1 MSSSYRQEFLRRAE
15 RVTPHGLGLSVD
27 IYQPDLFELLTALQ
41 GEAVACDYLEVFRA
55 TQPAAEAVRTHL
67 PGGRL
72 ECHAEGL
79 WMTQPDWREAYP
91 AEAEMSSVAGQLR
104 SLGSQWV
111 THECAAKQM
120 AGYSFGTY
128 LPPLLTAAGAAVT
141 ADNSLLLQDRLDRDA
156 GGPDGLGPL
165 VLLEMPPLTYFVCGE
180 LSVPAFFRHLADRTS
195 CGLVLD
201 IGHLWT
207 VYRYSGSWRRLP
219 LTAFVDEFLDVF
231 PLERV
236 VQIHVAGLAPHEAV
250 PDREAAADSLPLWI
264 DAHGAAI
271 PEVLFE
277 MLAQVLAHPGLTQLK
292 GLALEVDTK
301 AIACIVE
308 ELRLFRRRFEGA
320 FRAAGRPGN
329 RRGDG
334 SGPDTPAPVIR
345 PASGEVPASE
355 REVLRRQYEDYA
367 RLACGQ
373 SSDGP
378 PLVDG
383 GTAGL
388 RLYRDYYLP
397 HEILHWGGDIR
408 EIFPASC
415 RALEEAGVPVAD
427 FVDFWSRAPRAV
439 SAPYDFFLLKLDRF
453 MEFVGEMAPAAG
465 RAAAREAA
473 DLRAAYLSAS
483 DLAACDPAAG
493 AASCQPRGAA

>member
-1 MSSSYRQEFLRRAE
+1 MSSYNQEFLRRAR

-27 IYQPDLFELLTALQ
+27 VYQPDLFELLTALQ

-55 TQPAAEAVRTHL
+55 TQPAVEAVRNHL

-79 WMTQPDWREAYP
+79 WVTQPDWREAYP
-91 AEAEMSSVAGQLR
+91 AEAEVSSVAGQLR

-141 ADNSLLLQDRLDRDA
+141 AENSLWLQDRLDRA
-156 GGPDGLGPL
+156 SGGPDGWGPL
-165 VLLEMPPLTYFVCGE
+165 VLLEMPPLTYFACGE
-180 LSVPAFFRHLADRTS
+180 LSVPAFFRHLAERTS

-207 VYRYSGSWRRLP
+207 VYRYAGSWRRLS
-219 LTAFVDEFLDVF
+219 LNAFVEEFLEVF

-250 PDREAAADSLPLWI
+250 PDREAAAEPPPLWI
-264 DAHGAAI
+264 DAHGAPI

-277 MLAQVLAHPGLTQLK
+277 MLAQVLAHSGLTQLK

-301 AIACIVE
+301 PVACIVE

-320 FRAAGRPGN
+320 FYEAARPWN
-329 RRGDG
+329 RREDG
-334 SGPDTPAPVIR
+334 AGPDEPAAVIR

-355 REVLRRQYEDYA
+355 RELLRRQYEDYA

-373 SSDGP
+373 PSDGP
-378 PLVDG
+378 PLVGG
-383 GTAGL
+383 GTPGL
-388 RLYRDYYLP
+388 RLYQDYYLP

-415 RALEEAGVPVAD
+415 RALEADGVAAAD
-427 FVDFWSRAPRAV
+427 FMDFWSRMPRQARQ
-439 SAPYDFFLLKLDRF
+439 PYDFFLLKLDRF
-453 MEFVGEMAPAAG
+453 VEFVGEMAPAAG
-465 RAAAREAA
+465 QIAAREAA
-473 DLRAAYLSAS
+473 DLKAAYLSAS
-483 DLAACDPAAG
+483 NLAAVDPAAG
-493 AASCQPRGAA
+493 AASCLHQGAA